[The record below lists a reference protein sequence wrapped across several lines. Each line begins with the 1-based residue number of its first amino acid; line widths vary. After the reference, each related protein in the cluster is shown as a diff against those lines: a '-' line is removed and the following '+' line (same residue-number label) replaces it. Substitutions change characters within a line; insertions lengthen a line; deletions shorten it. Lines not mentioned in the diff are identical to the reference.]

1 MAFQIK
7 KDLHFGKGIYLELL
21 DDLTN
26 AQVKTDNFNNTKYTI
41 PIKHIGNDITDGG
54 GLKWFQD
61 KDTQE
66 WVTLKDGKSTD
77 MEISEALYKQLVKYD
92 KGSKVQ
98 VMMKDIEGKMGKF
111 TGYDVKPL
119 NGVASSDS
127 AEVATDTPKAVN
139 VPKKVITNGSLG
151 VTWGMSINNATQL
164 MIAKGIDEKVDIIEE
179 LEKVASRVMDVAV
192 NGLVRWEQDQNEKDQ
207 NSAPNDDDLPF

>member
-61 KDTQE
+61 KDTSE

-119 NGVASSDS
+119 NGVASEVS
-127 AEVATDTPKAVN
+127 AVVTNSEPKILGN
-139 VPKKVITNGSLG
+139 PKKVFSNANYGI
-151 VTWGMSINNATQL
+151 TWGMCINNATQIV
-164 MIAKGIDEKVDIIEE
+164 MNKKEDGVPIEE
-179 LEKVASRVMDVAV
+179 QVEKIARKLMGVAV
-192 NGLVRWEQDQNEKDQ
+192 YGLVKWEQDQHEKDQ
-207 NSAPNDDDLPF
+207 NSAPNDGDLPF